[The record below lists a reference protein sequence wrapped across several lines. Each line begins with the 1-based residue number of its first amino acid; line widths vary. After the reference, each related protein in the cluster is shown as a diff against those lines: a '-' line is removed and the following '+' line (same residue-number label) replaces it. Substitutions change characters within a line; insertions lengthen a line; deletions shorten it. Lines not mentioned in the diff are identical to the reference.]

1 MSNNPMHAIKD
12 IQNSYLVLRMGSLFT
27 LNPIKEVD
35 EVIKEHG
42 FSWFAKFGKRVANT
56 SVKKMINES
65 SPYLVVILLNKTE
78 YVSKTYKLLDV
89 SKEPPSNNEPYPN
102 YYVNQQRFIATW
114 FKIEDTLHQV
124 DINNLIV
131 KSSFQKLRHLFKTS
145 MGSSFYCTTIE
156 Q

>member
-1 MSNNPMHAIKD
+1 MSNNRESAIKNLK
-12 IQNSYLVLRMGSLFT
+12 NSYLVLRMGSLFT

-35 EVIKEHG
+35 EVIKKNG
-42 FSWFAKFGKRVANT
+42 FSWFAKFGTRVANT
-56 SVKKMINES
+56 SVRKMIDET

-78 YVSKTYKLLDV
+78 YISKTYKLIDV
-89 SKEPPSNNEPYPN
+89 AKEPPPKNELYPD
-102 YYVNQQRFIATW
+102 YYVDQQRFIATW
-114 FKIEDTLHQV
+114 FKIEDSLHQV

-156 Q
+156 